1 MKIPRRQ
8 GIEEAYVMILED
20 INKESIATIKRYK
33 FGEKIPI
40 QKGVRQDDAIFP
52 KLFTVVLEEVF
63 KNLEWEAAGIQING
77 ENLNNLKFADDIVLM
92 RESTDELQQMIL

>member
-63 KNLEWEAAGIQING
+63 KNLE
-77 ENLNNLKFADDIVLM
+77 
-92 RESTDELQQMIL
+92 